1 MMKRFLGFSL
11 ALFVLMLIPLGCG
24 DSSDVT
30 GKWSIDSAAMKDSM
44 LGSKAAGL
52 SDAEKK
58 EMENNPMVKGML
70 EMFDKMTMDMELKAD
85 GTCSSTATVMQK
97 TESTSGTWKMEGDI
111 LSITM
116 KTMDDEDAVEETK
129 KFNVEGDRLAVI
141 LSEEEKKTG
150 MPAFVFIR
158 K

>member
-1 MMKRFLGFSL
+1 MKRIFGLSL
-11 ALFVLMLIPLGCG
+11 VLSALVLIPLGCG

-30 GKWSIDSAAMKDSM
+30 GKWSIDSSAMKDSI
-44 LGSKAAGL
+44 LGAKTADL

-58 EMENNPMVKGML
+58 EMENNPMIKGML
-70 EMFDKMTMDMELKAD
+70 DMFDKMTMDMELKAD
-85 GTCSSTATVMQK
+85 GTCSSTATVMGK
-97 TESTSGTWKMEGDI
+97 TESTSGTWKMEGEI
-111 LSITM
+111 LSISM
-116 KTMDDEDAVEETK
+116 KTNDDENAVEETK
-129 KFNVEGDRLAVI
+129 KFTVEGDRLVVI